1 MRRGEI
7 YYIEIPTS
15 VGTEIRKA
23 RPGIIVSDDKL
34 NERSGLLEVV
44 YMTTQPRE
52 EQPTHVRIHSA
63 DRPSTALC
71 EQVNTVSKARVGDYC
86 GTCTDEEMA
95 AIDRAL
101 LVSLGIELEP
111 KQTKATVGQ
120 LSVELQL
127 DDKKVALALERLS
140 AERDV
145 YKSIT
150 NKLIDKA
157 VV

>member
-15 VGTEIRKA
+15 IGSELRKA
-23 RPGIIVSDDKL
+23 RPGIIVSNDKQ

-44 YMTTQPRE
+44 YLTTQPKE
-52 EQPTHVRIHSA
+52 EHPAHVSIRSC

-86 GTCTDEEMA
+86 GTCTPEEMT
-95 AIDRAL
+95 AIDKAL

-111 KQTKATVGQ
+111 KQAEPTTGPLVVDVK
-120 LSVELQL
+120 L
-127 DDKKVALALERLS
+127 DDKKAALVIERLS